1 MKNSLKNV
9 KFEHFNYKSLDDLRK
24 KVKILNLDIPIDLKV
39 DSLKKPITL
48 YHYKIAN
55 RLSIQPMEGFDA
67 DLDGKPSDL
76 TFRRYFRYA
85 KSGASLIWFEATAIS
100 ENCRSNK
107 HQLLLPQGNI
117 KEFKNLVSKT
127 RDHAN
132 QNLKNMNFEGKVLL
146 ILQLNHSGR
155 YSKVHDKRYPIR
167 GYHNSELDKA
177 INVSEKDGKIISDKD
192 IDEVE
197 DLWVQK
203 SLLAKEAGFDGV
215 DIKACH
221 GYLISE
227 LLTARNREDSKYG
240 GFSLEN
246 RSRLLFN
253 IIRKVKKELGSS
265 SDFFITTRLGI
276 YDGVPYPNGFGIKP
290 IENEQFPASMDV
302 SEPLKVIKKLYQN
315 DIKLINLTAGNPH
328 YKPHITR
335 PYDTPTEGDYI
346 PSEHPL
352 IGVERLIKSISL
364 IKKNIPNDM
373 IVIGSGYSYLRQYA
387 GFIAAGLVSQN
398 MVDICGFGRMAL
410 ANPDFP
416 KQIFQ
421 NGIID
426 KNLTCI
432 TCSKCS
438 QLMREGKNTGCV
450 IRDPQYKN

>member
-1 MKNSLKNV
+1 MRIYSKFKPFSYNSVNDLRS
-9 KFEHFNYKSLDDLRK
+9 EIKSLNIDLPFSFEVENLK
-24 KVKILNLDIPIDLKV
+24 EKILLDDKV
-39 DSLKKPITL
+39 V
-48 YHYKIAN
+48 AN
-55 RLSIQPMEGFDA
+55 RLAIQPMEGFDA
-67 DLDGKPSDL
+67 DLDGKPSNL

-85 KSGASLIWFEATAIS
+85 KGGASLIWFEATAIS

-107 HQLLLPQGNI
+107 HQLLLSQGNV

-127 RDHAN
+127 RDYAN
-132 QNLKNMNFEGKVLL
+132 QNLKNMDFEGKVLL

-155 YSKVHDKRYPIR
+155 YSKLHEKRYPMR

-177 INVSEKDGKIISDKD
+177 INVSEKDGKIIPDKE
-192 IDEVE
+192 IKEVE
-197 DLWVQK
+197 DLWIQK
-203 SLLAKEAGFDGV
+203 LLLAREAGFDGV

-227 LLTARNREDSKYG
+227 LFTARNRDDSEYG
-240 GFSLEN
+240 GYLLEN
-246 RSRLLFN
+246 RSKLLFN
-253 IIRKVKKELGSS
+253 IIKKVKKELGSN

-276 YDGVPYPNGFGIKP
+276 YDGVPYPNGFGVKP
-290 IENEQFPASMDV
+290 VENEQFPASIDI

-335 PYDTPTEGDYI
+335 PYDTPIEGGYI

-352 IGVERLIKSISL
+352 IGVHRLFKLTSL
-364 IKKNIPNDM
+364 VKQEVPKDM
-373 IVIGSGYSYLRQYA
+373 IIIGSGYSYLRQYA
-387 GFIAAGLVSQN
+387 GYFAAGLIKQN
-398 MVDICGFGRMAL
+398 MVDICGFGRMAI

>member
-1 MKNSLKNV
+1 MSNFT
-9 KFEHFNYKSLDDLRK
+9 KFESFSYKSVNDLRDEIK
-24 KVKILNLDIPIDLKV
+24 SLNLDLPISFEVDILKEKV
-39 DSLKKPITL
+39 KFDN
-48 YHYKIAN
+48 KIVVN
-55 RLSIQPMEGFDA
+55 RLTIQPMEGFDA
-67 DLDGKPSDL
+67 KLNGSPSDL
-76 TFRRYFRYA
+76 TFRRYKRYA
-85 KSGASLIWFEATAIS
+85 NGGAGLIWFEATAIS
-100 ENCRSNK
+100 ENCRSND
-107 HQLLLPQGNI
+107 HQLILSEENV
-117 KEFKNLVSKT
+117 KDFKQLTSLARSKS
-127 RDHAN
+127 N
-132 QNLKNMNFEGKVLL
+132 QNLKKMDFNGNVLL

-155 YSKVHDKRYPIR
+155 YSKLHKKRYPIR

-177 INVSEKDGKIISDKD
+177 INVSEKDGKIISDEEIK
-192 IDEVE
+192 EVE

-203 SLLAKEAGFDGV
+203 SLIAKEAGFDGV

-240 GFSLEN
+240 GYSLEN
-246 RSRLLFN
+246 RSKLLFN
-253 IIRKVKKELGSS
+253 IIKKVKKELKPN

-276 YDGVPYPNGFGIKP
+276 YDGVPYPNGFGIKSN
-290 IENEQFPASMDV
+290 ENERFPASIDI
-302 SEPLKVIKKLYQN
+302 SEPLKVIKNLYRN
-315 DIKLINLTAGNPH
+315 NIKLINLTAGNPH

-335 PYDTPTEGDYI
+335 PYDTPIEGGYI

-352 IGVERLIKSISL
+352 IGVHRLLKLTSL
-364 IKKNIPNDM
+364 IKQEVPKNM
-373 IVIGSGYSYLRQYA
+373 IIMGSGYSYLRQFA
-387 GFIAAGLVSQN
+387 GFFAAGLVSQN
-398 MVDICGFGRMAL
+398 MVDLCGFGRMAI

-426 KNLTCI
+426 KSLTCI